1 MSSSGTEYAKLLEEK
16 KSLKVDIEHLKAV
29 NIAANEE
36 LDKLKKEVEDNE
48 QSISD
53 LMKLL
58 KDFHDNPSFPS
69 DYLQVLQDARS
80 LWLSN
85 WLLQEDGFIT
95 EVGKNSTA
103 YKQKAKTLQ
112 SRTDIVPLLRESLDW
127 YNLYLHRRDNDEY
140 PTLKREE

>member
-1 MSSSGTEYAKLLEEK
+1 MSAGTEYAKLLEEN
-16 KSLKVDIEHLKAV
+16 KSLKVDIEHLKTV
-29 NIAANEE
+29 NIAAAEE
-36 LDKLKKEVEDNE
+36 LDKLKKEVEENE

-53 LMKLL
+53 LMRLL
-58 KDFHDNPSFPS
+58 KDFHENTAFKG
-69 DYLQVLQDARS
+69 DYLQLLKDSRE

-85 WLLQEDGFIT
+85 WLLQEDGYIT

-103 YKQKAKTLQ
+103 YKQKSKTLQ